1 MTIMKITTI
10 SLNFEKLIQFK
21 NLNTLKLIIYN
32 YFDELILNKRIF
44 IKD

>member
-32 YFDELILNKRIF
+32 YFDELILNKRSF